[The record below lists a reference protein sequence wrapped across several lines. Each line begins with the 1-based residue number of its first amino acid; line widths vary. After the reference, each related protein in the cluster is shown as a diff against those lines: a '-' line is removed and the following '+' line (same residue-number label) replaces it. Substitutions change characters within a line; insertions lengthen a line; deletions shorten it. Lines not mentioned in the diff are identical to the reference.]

1 MSSSQLKKRGK
12 EWVLWEPEDEG
23 WRTIASAFD
32 LHPVVARVLYQR
44 GFLDVEET
52 RRYLEPSLRHM
63 HDPFLMKDMK
73 RAMREVLR
81 AIERGDRI
89 LVHGDYDVDGVS
101 SVAVLYGFL
110 TDLGAKVD
118 YFVPRRE
125 QEGYG
130 LSSESVRR
138 FAEEG
143 FGLIVT
149 TDCGI
154 SNVEE
159 IALARE
165 LGLRVVIVDHHTVP
179 AVLPPANAILNP
191 LQKDCAYPFK
201 ELAAVGVT
209 FNLVV
214 AIRSEL
220 RKRGIFRSIPEPDLR
235 RYLDLVAL
243 GTVADVM
250 PLVDQNRIY
259 VAAGLEVLAKRR
271 RAGIA
276 ALMERAQIEDGPVT
290 ARTISYRLAPR
301 INAAGRMDDASMCVE
316 LLTTRSYARATKL
329 AGMLEEFNKSRQEEE
344 RSILDDAVA
353 QAELQASQNRR
364 VLLVFG
370 QSWHRGVLGI
380 VASRLMEK
388 FHRPAILMGIENGV
402 AKGSARS
409 IQGINVVDVLTQADE
424 LLATYGGHSLAAGLT
439 LNAGN
444 LEQFHDRIDGAVASI
459 LNDGPLPRPTL
470 DLSGRVSMAD
480 VDQKLLND
488 LQRLGPFGSGN
499 PEPILFC
506 DDAEASHVK
515 VVGRGHLRAKL
526 RSEGASIDAFG
537 FSMGEQAEL
546 VQSNALAIAF
556 TAREIRTRG
565 QVRLELQIRG
575 VRAAREQVPDRTS
588 IATPHPKSA

>member
-1 MSSSQLKKRGK
+1 MSSNKLEKQEK

-23 WRTIASAFD
+23 WRELASAFD
-32 LHPVVARVLYQR
+32 LHPVVARILYQR
-44 GFLDVEET
+44 GFRDLEVTE
-52 RRYLEPSLRHM
+52 RYLEPSLRHM
-63 HDPFLMKDMK
+63 ADPFLMKDMK

-81 AIERGDRI
+81 AIERGDHI

-101 SVAVLYGFL
+101 SVAVLFGFL

-118 YFVPRRE
+118 YYVPRRE
-125 QEGYG
+125 QDGYG
-130 LSSESVRR
+130 LSADSVRR
-138 FAEEG
+138 FHEEG
-143 FGLIVT
+143 YGLIVT

-159 IALARE
+159 IKLARE
-165 LGLRVVIVDHHTVP
+165 LGMRVVIVDHHTIP
-179 AVLPPANAILNP
+179 PELPPANAILNP
-191 LQKDCAYPFK
+191 LQVDCNYPFK

-259 VAAGLEVLAKRR
+259 VRAGLEVLAKRR

-276 ALMERAQIEDGPVT
+276 ALMERAQIEVGPVT

-301 INAAGRMDDASMCVE
+301 INAAGRMDDASICVE

-329 AGMLEEFNKSRQEEE
+329 AAMLEEFNTSRQAEE
-344 RSILDDAVA
+344 RGILDDALA
-353 QAELQASQNRR
+353 QAERQAQNDRR
-364 VLLVFG
+364 ILMVSG
-370 QSWHRGVLGI
+370 HSWHRGVLGI
-380 VASRLMEK
+380 VASRLMEQ
-388 FHRPAILMGIENGV
+388 FHRPAILMGVENGM

-409 IQGINVVDVLTQADE
+409 IKGINVVDVLTQADE
-424 LLATYGGHSLAAGLT
+424 FLATYGGHSLAAGLT
-439 LNAGN
+439 LREEFM
-444 LEQFHDRIDGAVASI
+444 EQFHERVDRAVASI

-470 DLSGRVSMAD
+470 DLASRVEIGEI
-480 VDQKLLND
+480 DQKLLDD
-488 LQRLGPFGSGN
+488 LKRLGPFGSGN
-499 PEPILFC
+499 PEPILLC
-506 DDAEASHVK
+506 ERAEASSVK

-526 RSEGASIDAFG
+526 RSGSSVLDAFG
-537 FSMGEQAEL
+537 FSMASQAGLAESL
-546 VQSNALAIAF
+546 PLAIAF
-556 TAREIRTRG
+556 TAREIRKRG
-565 QVRLELQIRG
+565 RVRLELQIRG
-575 VRAAREQVPDRTS
+575 LRAAEESVPDSRRTS
-588 IATPHPKSA
+588 RREDKIA